1 MLRSLSK
8 DLLTYTREGVLIRA
22 RYVRRLDN
30 IYKAELAAKLATK
43 KILRDFNDKLDAHN
57 KEIANQ
63 AYGKGLQALLGDI
76 LKFSIQ
82 YQEQL
87 VDYEF
92 QQREQIIATI
102 AQFFDSQALL
112 GDILKFSIQYQ
123 EQLVDY
129 EFQQREQII
138 ATIAQFFDSPE
149 IQIEL
154 THRLISAIPPEKKI
168 TLNVPTT
175 LRPYLEKG
183 LNNINIELISH
194 NNKTIAIHVGDQV
207 TFFDPALLLH
217 DLKAQFHQPFSESYQ
232 VTLTQEIKE
241 ALLKFINTFD
251 ISDDI
256 HPQIETS
263 SEGNNED

>member
-22 RYVRRLDN
+22 RYVRQLDN
-30 IYKAELAAKLATK
+30 IYKAGLVAKHATK
-43 KILRDFNDKLDAHN
+43 KMLRDFNDKLDAHN

-63 AYGKGLQALLGDI
+63 AYSKGLQALLGDI

-87 VDYEF
+87 AHYEF
-92 QQREQIIATI
+92 QQREQIT
-102 AQFFDSQALL
+102 
-112 GDILKFSIQYQ
+112 
-123 EQLVDY
+123 
-129 EFQQREQII
+129 

-149 IQIEL
+149 IQVEL
-154 THRLISAIPPEKKI
+154 TRRLISATPSEKKI
-168 TLNVPTT
+168 TLDIPAT
-175 LRPYLEKG
+175 LRPYLEKE
-183 LNNINIELISH
+183 LNNINIELVSH
-194 NNKTIAIHVGDQV
+194 DNKVIAIHAGDQV
-207 TFFDPALLLH
+207 TFFDPALLLN

-232 VTLTQEIKE
+232 ATFTQEIKE

-251 ISDDI
+251 ISDDM

-263 SEGNNED
+263 SGGNNED

>member
-102 AQFFDSQALL
+102 AQFFDS
-112 GDILKFSIQYQ
+112 
-123 EQLVDY
+123 
-129 EFQQREQII
+129 
-138 ATIAQFFDSPE
+138 PE

-175 LRPYLEKG
+175 LRPYLEKELEKE

-194 NNKTIAIHVGDQV
+194 ENKTIAIHVGDQV
-207 TFFDPALLLH
+207 TFFDPALLLN
-217 DLKAQFHQPFSESYQ
+217 DLKAQFHQPFSEFYQ
-232 VTLTQEIKE
+232 ATLTQEIKE
-241 ALLKFINTFD
+241 TLLKFINTFD
-251 ISDDI
+251 LSDDI

>member
-63 AYGKGLQALLGDI
+63 AYGKGL
-76 LKFSIQ
+76 
-82 YQEQL
+82 
-87 VDYEF
+87 
-92 QQREQIIATI
+92 
-102 AQFFDSQALL
+102 QALL

-207 TFFDPALLLH
+207 TFFDPALLLN

-232 VTLTQEIKE
+232 ATLTQEIKE

-251 ISDDI
+251 ISDDV

>member
-22 RYVRRLDN
+22 RYVRQLDN
-30 IYKAELAAKLATK
+30 IYKAGLAAKHATK
-43 KILRDFNDKLDAHN
+43 KMLRDFNDKLDAHN

-63 AYGKGLQALLGDI
+63 AYSKGLQALLGDI

-87 VDYEF
+87 AHYEF
-92 QQREQIIATI
+92 QQREQIT
-102 AQFFDSQALL
+102 
-112 GDILKFSIQYQ
+112 
-123 EQLVDY
+123 
-129 EFQQREQII
+129 

-149 IQIEL
+149 IQVEL
-154 THRLISAIPPEKKI
+154 TRRLISATPSEKKI
-168 TLNVPTT
+168 TLDIPAT
-175 LRPYLEKG
+175 LRPYLEKE
-183 LNNINIELISH
+183 LNNINIELVSH
-194 NNKTIAIHVGDQV
+194 DNKVIAIHAGDQV
-207 TFFDPALLLH
+207 TFFDPALLLN

-232 VTLTQEIKE
+232 ATFTQEIKE

-251 ISDDI
+251 ISDNM

-263 SEGNNED
+263 SGGNNED

>member
-63 AYGKGLQALLGDI
+63 AYGKGL
-76 LKFSIQ
+76 
-82 YQEQL
+82 
-87 VDYEF
+87 
-92 QQREQIIATI
+92 
-102 AQFFDSQALL
+102 QALL

>member
-22 RYVRRLDN
+22 RYVRQLDN
-30 IYKAELAAKLATK
+30 IYKAELATKLATK
-43 KILRDFNDKLDAHN
+43 KMLRDFNDKLEAHN

-63 AYGKGLQALLGDI
+63 AYSKGLQALLGDI

-87 VDYEF
+87 AHYEF
-92 QQREQIIATI
+92 QQREQIT
-102 AQFFDSQALL
+102 
-112 GDILKFSIQYQ
+112 
-123 EQLVDY
+123 
-129 EFQQREQII
+129 

-149 IQIEL
+149 IQVEL
-154 THRLISAIPPEKKI
+154 TRRLISATPSEKKI
-168 TLNVPTT
+168 TLDIPAT
-175 LRPYLEKG
+175 LRPYLEKELEKE
-183 LNNINIELISH
+183 LNNINIELVSH
-194 NNKTIAIHVGDQV
+194 DNKAIAIHAGDQV
-207 TFFDPALLLH
+207 AFFDPALLLN

-232 VTLTQEIKE
+232 ATFTQEIKE

-251 ISDDI
+251 ISDDM